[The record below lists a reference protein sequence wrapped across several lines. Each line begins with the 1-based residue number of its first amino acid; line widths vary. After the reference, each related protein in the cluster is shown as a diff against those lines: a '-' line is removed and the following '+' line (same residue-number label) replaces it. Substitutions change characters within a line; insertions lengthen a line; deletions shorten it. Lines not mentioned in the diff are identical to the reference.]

1 MADKITNKR
10 PDLWKT
16 EDLTLKDRRDENA
29 SVPNDNETKPDDFP
43 LLNTKLYESNASAL
57 LMRERLT
64 TRFYQ
69 TNAAVNNNTPDLDAR
84 ADNLKQLFESGIN
97 KTTYQTVAPQITGL
111 SQTDAKKLQLIYRQ
125 KTGREL
131 LSDLANHLFMAD
143 RLKAFEAIAPE
154 RIHNQ
159 VLPNSAAPAS
169 GGVIQMNPPTD
180 SVMWNTDVKY
190 NLKLN
195 GIGGNQKVSHLLQ
208 DTDSG
213 AYIEREGSS
222 FSTVYPE
229 PENAAGKK
237 SETYRAVFE
246 VRYGNEPPE
255 FYTYRQIVKE
265 PTDKALGELLKL
277 PATAPDSELLLAYM
291 DGKIEQTK
299 NLLAD
304 LETKRQNLLF
314 DIQNNVGNSS
324 DKHDQLRTVEKQIAE
339 LRNILPELETARA
352 NTGNA
357 LSGAVGKPIPLQA
370 VLVARENGQSIPLQ
384 LYAKNMG
391 GGKWAI
397 VDATNPAKP
406 RTWEGEG
413 ILPADALNA
422 AWKKFVNGS
431 NDLPAGQIA
440 ALQPKNLGFQAG
452 KVWNDASAG
461 QSTLKQWSNGL
472 GIGSL
477 ILGGLGVAALFGPGT
492 QGAAV
497 PLLLASGIL
506 GGGSAGL
513 NIADRVGN
521 GTFQWNSSETAL
533 DMLGIVGGIASLGGV
548 ASLTGAGRTVF
559 ANGAKFTVQ
568 NLGSS
573 TRIMQAVEQ
582 GTNVAGGILIANE
595 YVSALDTVNRNP
607 SLTPDQRTAA
617 TRNILAQA
625 AAMGGLMVLGVGLTR
640 KFTPPNTSELERLLT
655 TAKLRPELENLVKN
669 DLAVQKVFVNSGG
682 EKLDE
687 LYDDFLRGGKGGKGL
702 NVKSFGQYLGTRGYS
717 TSLDADTT
725 TLSEKLGG
733 QNLELMSPRRM
744 NQRILEITNPELHRA
759 FESGLLPPRVRQAV
773 EEVLNANQN
782 FPAGIQFES
791 AKGSLNK
798 KLYEAIGKNLG
809 SVNEFRQ
816 VQRML
821 GQNPSARGSVGE
833 WFSRR
838 FLTDGKV
845 IDKPSFNRK
854 DYVRDNTRSPG
865 IERRQPEYLIV
876 DGKRTVDIKTGY
888 DSGAIDVDQLK
899 DYSDLVNSSR
909 LPKGK
914 IRQLLERNGVKGSL
928 TGHDYLFLPNA
939 DGNAESAAKNAFNL
953 IEREVGVRNANN
965 FRVFFSDDNGQI
977 YQIVKNTENKIVT
990 RLIETQLPK

>member
-1 MADKITNKR
+1 M

-16 EDLTLKDRRDENA
+16 EDLTLKDQRNENTSA
-29 SVPNDNETKPDDFP
+29 QNDNEARPDDFP
-43 LLNTKLYESNASAL
+43 LLNTKLYESNANAL

-111 SQTDAKKLQLIYRQ
+111 SQTDAKKLQLIYQQ
-125 KTGREL
+125 KTGRNL

-143 RLKAFEAIAPE
+143 RLKAFDAIAPE

-159 VLPNSAAPAS
+159 VLPNSADPAA
-169 GGVIQMNPPTD
+169 GGVIQMDPPTD

-213 AYIEREGSS
+213 VYIEREGSS

-229 PENAAGKK
+229 PENADGKK

-277 PATAPDSELLLAYM
+277 PGTAPDSELLLAYM

-304 LETKRQNLLF
+304 LETKKQDLLS

-357 LSGAVGKPIPLQA
+357 LSGAIGKPIPLQA

-384 LYAKNMG
+384 LYAKNLG

-397 VDATNPAKP
+397 VDVTNPAKP

-521 GTFQWNSSETAL
+521 GTFQLNSSETAL

-559 ANGAKFTVQ
+559 AGGAKFTVQ

-595 YVSALDTVNRNP
+595 YVSAMDAVNRNP

-625 AAMGGLMVLGVGLTR
+625 AALGGLMVLGVGLTK
-640 KFTPPNTSELERLLT
+640 KFTPPNTNELERLLT

-669 DLAVQKVFVNSGG
+669 DPAVQKVFVNSGG

-725 TLSEKLGG
+725 TLSERLGG

-773 EEVLNANQN
+773 EEVLNTNQN
-782 FPAGIQFES
+782 FS
-791 AKGSLNK
+791 ASANFKKDVQGKLNK
-798 KLYEAIGKNLG
+798 QLYSAIGGNLRNTDELNR
-809 SVNEFRQ
+809 VLQ
-816 VQRML
+816 ML
-821 GQNPSARGSVGE
+821 GDNGSARGSIGNAYYQKNLAQGE
-833 WFSRR
+833 RIKEFGFNPEMWTGKTGINRR
-838 FLTDGKV
+838 ADDLLIRG
-845 IDKPSFNRK
+845 
-854 DYVRDNTRSPG
+854 
-865 IERRQPEYLIV
+865 RRTLDV
-876 DGKRTVDIKTGY
+876 KTGY
-888 DSGAIDVDQLK
+888 PNGYPNKPDEIEQLN
-899 DYSDLVNSSR
+899 DYNNLIKASQNRKNVR
-909 LPKGK
+909 L
-914 IRQLLERNGVKGSL
+914 RNYLAENGV
-928 TGHDYLFLPNA
+928 TGGELKTHDYLFLPNGTTNA
-939 DGNAESAAKNAFNL
+939 EDTARKSFRKINDMLKIDADNVRVFYLGNDGN
-953 IEREVGVRNANN
+953 
-965 FRVFFSDDNGQI
+965 I
-977 YQIVKNTENKIVT
+977 YQLVRTNEQVSS
-990 RLIETQLPK
+990 RLIGSKLPN